1 MKVNQFAERLIKSLK
16 IKIYKKLT
24 ANDIKSCLGFLNELI
39 DKCNNSYHRSISKK
53 GIYADYF
60 ALNNEIKKILKPLKL
75 MLVIELGIIITRIFL
90 VIIIP
95 RIGE

>member
-60 ALNNEIKKILKPLKL
+60 ALNNEIKKNPETSKVNVSDRVRNNKYKNISCNNYTKNW
-75 MLVIELGIIITRIFL
+75 
-90 VIIIP
+90 
-95 RIGE
+95 